1 MPARH
6 QGLLRLF
13 IACALPLLALHPP
26 PRTGSWRKWSSSAAT
41 VFVRRRPA
49 TGKPSRPPPDDRG
62 PSGPPMTGAHRPW
75 LCRRGQQRA
84 CGRPALPPARP
95 VAGRMPDGGVDIR
108 ARQPAAA
115 DASDRRAGGW
125 RLPRLRRRYPLCQRG
140 CRSLF
145 QTDKFAAATDP
156 ARQLAAVKEKAG
168 DLAQRRQALAPT
180 IQLLKQAVCQA
191 DKPCPIFD
199 TPWQVEQSK
208 SGKTTISGLSV
219 MANMVETLRLGW
231 SENLP
236 LSQLA
241 GQDHPAA
248 DHRPAAAVNGK
259 LRSE

>member
-1 MPARH
+1 MMPARH
-6 QGLLRLF
+6 RGCY
-13 IACALPLLALHPP
+13 ACLSPARCRCWRCNLPP

-49 TGKPSRPPPDDRG
+49 TGKPSRPPPADRG
-62 PSGPPMTGAHRPW
+62 PSGPPMTGSSPAMAMPPWSTKGVRKASITASSACCRPDA
-75 LCRRGQQRA
+75 RRRSRYTCA
-84 CGRPALPPARP
+84 PARCSVRERP
-95 VAGRMPDGGVDIR
+95 PRRWWMAPS
-108 ARQPAAA
+108 PAAA
-115 DASDRRAGGW
+115 SLSIMSAGMPIPCFRPTSSPPRKPTRPPAGG
-125 RLPRLRRRYPLCQRG
+125 G
-140 CRSLF
+140 E
-145 QTDKFAAATDP
+145 
-156 ARQLAAVKEKAG
+156 EKAG

-241 GQDHPAA
+241 WARSP
-248 DHRPAAAVNGK
+248 RPG
-259 LRSE
+259 RSPPCCRC